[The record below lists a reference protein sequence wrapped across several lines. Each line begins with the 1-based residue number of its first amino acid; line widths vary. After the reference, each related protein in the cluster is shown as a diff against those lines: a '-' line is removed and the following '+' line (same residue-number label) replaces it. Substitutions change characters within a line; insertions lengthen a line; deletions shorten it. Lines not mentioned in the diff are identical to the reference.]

1 MEITTLVNDEI
12 DEKKDQPF
20 VSLTRNQRSL
30 SGRSYESSDFGGE
43 SGESHQSLYGRK
55 SSRADI
61 PHSFA
66 WSMSSETYEEIG
78 LEGKLPQE
86 VDDDDRHDARQRLMT
101 EENSGRERVL
111 STTDDGFDSTVKEE
125 STQRIE
131 GVIFDRPTRVGAS
144 FRAASCPVISSLDT
158 YSEAQVAA
166 CFRSSCPEENSG
178 RERVLSTTDDGFDLT
193 VKEESTQR
201 IEEVIFDRPA
211 RVGASFRAASCPVIA
226 ACFRSSCP
234 EMPLLSSDAQ
244 AYHIDHPD
252 RVQLSLR
259 RTRAFAE
266 EGMEPNWESNQQK
279 KVRLFHRSDSMLIDS
294 TYGSADSVMGQGSP
308 TAVWVYWGDNRDEQ
322 SPFSS
327 VFRQQF

>member
-144 FRAASCPVISSLDT
+144 FRAASCPVI
-158 YSEAQVAA
+158 
-166 CFRSSCPEENSG
+166 
-178 RERVLSTTDDGFDLT
+178 
-193 VKEESTQR
+193 
-201 IEEVIFDRPA
+201 
-211 RVGASFRAASCPVIA
+211 A